1 MKLSDQVAIVTGA
14 GRGIGAAIARAFA
27 REGAAVIVNY
37 SRSTQQAETL
47 IDQIEAAGGRA
58 SAVQADVG
66 DLTDHGRLVSAALEY
81 YGSIE
86 ILVNNAGI
94 ETRQPFLDATPEV
107 WDRTF
112 DVNLKGA
119 YFLAQR
125 AARVMRD
132 QGKGGK
138 ILNISSVHDERAHRN
153 NSIYTM
159 TKGGMKLMTRGLALE
174 LATHNIQVN
183 SLSPG
188 AIETDINRE
197 VLTDKEFRTK
207 VLGMIPAARI
217 GSVED
222 LTAAAVLLCSQDANY
237 ITGATLY
244 VDGGLLL

>member
-1 MKLSDQVAIVTGA
+1 MRLSSQIAIITGA

-27 REGAAVIVNY
+27 REGAAIVVNY
-37 SRSTQQAETL
+37 SRSAAEAEL
-47 IDQIEAAGGRA
+47 LVDQIGAAGGRA
-58 SAVQADVG
+58 TAIRADVG
-66 DLTDHGRLVSAALEY
+66 DLTDHGRLVSAALDHF
-81 YGSIE
+81 GGLD

-119 YFLAQR
+119 YFLTQR

-132 QGKGGK
+132 RGNGGK

-153 NSIYTM
+153 NSIYTL
-159 TKGGMKLMTRGLALE
+159 TKGGMKMMTRGLALE
-174 LATHNIQVN
+174 LAAHNIQVN

-197 VLTDKEFRTK
+197 VLADRQFREK
-207 VLGMIPAARI
+207 VLGMIPAGRI

-222 LTAAAVLLCSQDANY
+222 VTAAAVLLCSQDANY

-244 VDGGLLL
+244 ADGGLLL